1 MLSTITTKG
10 QVTIPKSLRVQFA
23 IGPKDKVDF
32 VADGDRIILRP
43 VRTLRDLRGS
53 VQGRGEPEKEREVAK
68 KAVAER
74 VMGEME

>member
-10 QVTIPKSLRVQFA
+10 QVTIPKAIRVQFE

-43 VRTLRDLRGS
+43 IRTLRDLRGCI
-53 VQGRGEPEKEREVAK
+53 QGS
-68 KAVAER
+68 
-74 VMGEME
+74 GEMEEERNIAKRAVAKRIIGEMK

>member
-10 QVTIPKSLRVQFA
+10 QVTIPKALRERFS

-32 VADGDRIILRP
+32 TADGDRIILRP
-43 VRTLRDLRGS
+43 VRTLRDLRGCIP
-53 VQGRGEPEKEREVAK
+53 GHGKPEEERNTAK
-68 KAVAER
+68 KAVAKR

>member
-10 QVTIPKSLRVQFA
+10 QVTIPKALRVQFS

-32 VADGDRIILRP
+32 IAEGDRIILRP
-43 VRTLRDLRGS
+43 VRTLRNLRGCI
-53 VQGRGEPEKEREVAK
+53 QGHGKPEDERNAAKNAVAK
-68 KAVAER
+68 R

>member
-10 QVTIPKSLRVQFA
+10 QVTIPKSLRDQFA

-32 VADGDRIILRP
+32 TAEGNRIILRP

-53 VQGRGEPEKEREVAK
+53 IQGRGEPGAERNAAKE
-68 KAVAER
+68 AVARR
-74 VMGEME
+74 VMDEMA

>member
-10 QVTIPKSLRVQFA
+10 QVTIPKALRVQFG

-32 VADGDRIILRP
+32 IAEGDRIILRP
-43 VRTLRDLRGS
+43 IRTLRDLRGCI
-53 VQGRGEPEKEREVAK
+53 QGRGEPDKERNTAK
-68 KAVAER
+68 KAVAKR